1 MLKIF
6 GEILKRYRLFFLI
19 AVTFLAEAVI
29 LLIVQ
34 NVIQEITIIEL
45 IIKNTTQLSILML
58 VTTFIYLFFVALLE
72 NSDNEKSDFAEGIVT
87 RLLTGSLVASS
98 IPTGISLV
106 LCAFTDMKYIKYLSG
121 IEISIGFIGIAL
133 MFIAVLYIKK
143 SSQRI
148 ICPNRKKF
156 GRIDFI
162 H

>member
-1 MLKIF
+1 MLKRF
-6 GEILKRYRLFFLI
+6 GEMLKRYRLFFLI

-29 LLIVQ
+29 LLRG

-106 LCAFTDMKYIKYLSG
+106 LCAFTDMKSIKYLSG

-133 MFIAVLYIKK
+133 MFIVVLSIYQEIVSKNDV
-143 SSQRI
+143 
-148 ICPNRKKF
+148 P
-156 GRIDFI
+156 
-162 H
+162 